1 MKQKMNNK
9 NLIVIPARAGSK
21 SIKNKNMKLFFG
33 HPLIYWTIKIGLE
46 SKLGVVCVSTD
57 SEEIQQ
63 YAISVGAVAPFL
75 RPKELAS
82 DTASTESVLI
92 HAYEYLLKTGLNI
105 NSLILLQPTSPF
117 RIIQDLLSAVEIFNS
132 GKYISSVLSVREAI
146 ANQNPH
152 WMLVKNQQSGIV
164 EKFNGDDLTKLAN
177 RRQDLPKCYIRNDYV
192 YCLDPKNL
200 YQNPSNI
207 YGNNAK
213 LMISS
218 EKRLDIDI
226 NTERDW
232 LMGEML
238 FKFMKENHEKF
249 I

>member
-1 MKQKMNNK
+1 MKMKSK
-9 NLIVIPARAGSK
+9 NLIVIPARYGSK
-21 SIKNKNMKLFFG
+21 SIKNKNMKLFCG
-33 HPLIYWTIKIGLE
+33 QPLIYWAIKIGIE
-46 SKLGVVCVSTD
+46 SKLGPVCVSTD
-57 SEEIQQ
+57 SEEIQK
-63 YAISVGAVAPFL
+63 YAISVGAVSPFL
-75 RPKELAS
+75 RPRKLAS
-82 DTASTESVLI
+82 DVAPTEPVLK
-92 HAYEYLLKTGLNI
+92 HAYEYFSNAGSEIDT
-105 NSLILLQPTSPF
+105 LILLQPTSPF
-117 RIIQDLLSAVEIFNS
+117 RVVQDLILAMQIFNLDES
-132 GKYISSVLSVREAI
+132 ISSVFSVREAV

-152 WMLVKNQQSGIV
+152 WMLIKNEETSAI
-164 EKFNGDDLTKLAN
+164 EKFNGDKLTNMAR
-177 RRQDLPKCYIRNDYV
+177 RRQDLPKCYIRDDYV
-192 YCLDPKNL
+192 YCLRPKNL

-207 YGNNAK
+207 YGNYAK

>member
-1 MKQKMNNK
+1 MNIL
-9 NLIVIPARAGSK
+9 NLIVIPARVGSK
-21 SIKNKNMKLFFG
+21 SIKNKNMKLFYG
-33 HPLIYWTIKIGLE
+33 HPLLYWTIKTGLE
-46 SKLGVVCVSTD
+46 SKLGLVCVSTD
-57 SEEIQQ
+57 SEEIRQ
-63 YAISVGAVAPFL
+63 YAISVGAIAPFL

-92 HAYEYLLKTGLNI
+92 HAYEYFLKTGFNV
-105 NSLILLQPTSPF
+105 NNLILLQPTSPF
-117 RIIQDLLSAVEIFNS
+117 RTIQDLLSAVEIFNS
-132 GKYISSVLSVREAI
+132 NEYISSVLSVREAI

-152 WMLVKNQQSGIV
+152 WMLVENQQSGIV
-164 EKFNGDDLTKLAN
+164 TKFNGDDLTKLAN

-192 YCLDPKNL
+192 YCLNPNNL

-207 YGNNAK
+207 YGNYAK
-213 LMISS
+213 LMVSS

-232 LMGEML
+232 IMAEML
-238 FKFMKENHEKF
+238 FKFMNENHEKF